1 VDGGEGAVRE
11 HPSKGREQEVKQA
24 VDEAERD
31 IAQGNW
37 VENSEIL
44 KKLKRWA
51 NKAKPGNA

>member
-1 VDGGEGAVRE
+1 MRE
-11 HPSKGREQEVKQA
+11 HPSKRRDQEVQQA

-51 NKAKPGNA
+51 NKANPGNA

>member
-1 VDGGEGAVRE
+1 VRE
-11 HPSKGREQEVKQA
+11 HLSKGRKQEVQQA

-51 NKAKPGNA
+51 NKAKPGDA